1 MNKNKQISIKRNYL
15 LIIFIFLIST
25 FYSVSILSNKNLS
38 GMRIKVLDF
47 HKEGYNVDLTIVDIK
62 EESMILDI
70 EVFGVKDSL
79 NSLFIKVFQEVSVD
93 GKRITGGSEFETN
106 VSLVEAQP
114 YLLRDDDYVVDR
126 YYLKDVKV
134 PLSNQNFMFPFKGY
148 FINLEVMLLHDNVLN
163 PIKTIRVIKNSNW
176 ISLDEV
182 DQGLNFGF
190 REIDNGLENT
200 AINEFITPL
209 GQNNINISFSYS
221 SIYQWST
228 GLILASIFILI
239 FLTNKICFRDKIGIN
254 QIGIIAALLIGLPGV
269 LPILKQ
275 DHISTITIID
285 LTIIIYILWI
295 ISIPII
301 GSLPV
306 ETISVK
312 RNKR

>member
-1 MNKNKQISIKRNYL
+1 
-15 LIIFIFLIST
+15 
-25 FYSVSILSNKNLS
+25 
-38 GMRIKVLDF
+38 
-47 HKEGYNVDLTIVDIK
+47 
-62 EESMILDI
+62 
-70 EVFGVKDSL
+70 
-79 NSLFIKVFQEVSVD
+79 
-93 GKRITGGSEFETN
+93 
-106 VSLVEAQP
+106 
-114 YLLRDDDYVVDR
+114 
-126 YYLKDVKV
+126 
-134 PLSNQNFMFPFKGY
+134 
-148 FINLEVMLLHDNVLN
+148 
-163 PIKTIRVIKNSNW
+163 
-176 ISLDEV
+176 
-182 DQGLNFGF
+182 LNFGF

-275 DHISTITIID
+275 DHISTLTIID